1 MADLKISFAKTVGNG
16 SLGMLRWKISAIWP
30 VFTANRLNHSG
41 TPFATDLSLNVV
53 SADLSIDK
61 KRKIALVSISRLTL
75 LRPSNSVPMFSL
87 RMFIA
92 VIATASL
99 SSTVA
104 AQETIP
110 NWGLCGG
117 IMFQGQKPRPCA
129 DGWPCVVLSER
140 SRYYRSVFH
149 ETNILLY
156 YQMISISMCS
166 LSFNAPK
173 SFKSLN

>member
-1 MADLKISFAKTVGNG
+1 M
-16 SLGMLRWKISAIWP
+16 R
-30 VFTANRLNHSG
+30 
-41 TPFATDLSLNVV
+41 
-53 SADLSIDK
+53 
-61 KRKIALVSISRLTL
+61 
-75 LRPSNSVPMFSL
+75 SL
-87 RMFIA
+87 RAFIA

-140 SRYYRSVFH
+140 SGEAINTVAFYMILTSYYITR
-149 ETNILLY
+149 
-156 YQMISISMCS
+156 
-166 LSFNAPK
+166 
-173 SFKSLN
+173 